1 MKDVE
6 GTFDITNSLKAVF
19 KNSNLLVLCY
29 DNNNTWIGNIN
40 FNNDF
45 ICDKFFSAQSQKT
58 KMHSNKNN

>member
-29 DNNNTWIGNIN
+29 DNNNT
-40 FNNDF
+40 
-45 ICDKFFSAQSQKT
+45 
-58 KMHSNKNN
+58 